1 MAQTATHNGRTAD
14 NGQLAGQECFSDS
27 GRAPGVEVRAIE
39 TARVHEIENIRA
51 VSEELVEAMVEAI
64 REEGQI
70 HTPLRVVRLA
80 EVGFDLRREF
90 GLALSDEE
98 YERSFGVVGGHR
110 RLAAARALG
119 IATVPVACVSARR
132 IRGRADLFLAQA
144 GDNAH
149 RAQATPIDEARFYR
163 ELRRCGMT
171 VAQIAECDP
180 HRNSQSTIRKRLE
193 LLSLPEAARALVE
206 RSELRQEAAQ
216 VLLSIG
222 DSAPRVG
229 EELARRLERGQLSG
243 REVEARPGR
252 ALRALA
258 ADPERP
264 GGCVVVP
271 FNARQGETL
280 DAREVASAVR
290 SALGAGAVA
299 DSERESVEEDLAAV
313 GARLG
318 ELPAGVDPLL
328 TVSEAERMEAESLG
342 GIVRVGEGRFHE
354 EAFCTEADFLAG
366 WLRRAVSRLEGAGDF
381 ETAQQAPAVPEQ
393 EQEQRRD
400 EREREAEAR
409 ARARRAN
416 LSFGE
421 RLWQRLG
428 AGDGLPDALVRLLC
442 AQLTQAYGPQ
452 MALGAA
458 LAFERMRV
466 REERMVRGAVETRER
481 LPSRQEAERLLH
493 ELLGSAAGAH
503 EALRLC
509 AGALCAAAV
518 CDPGEAPAEWARRL
532 LPLELPVG
540 GEGSAAEGLP
550 EELWCELEPLV
561 GEHLDALRRL
571 DFVPDGAEVVRRDRR
586 AARHR

>member
-1 MAQTATHNGRTAD
+1 MAQIATHDGR
-14 NGQLAGQECFSDS
+14 LAGQQCLSDA
-27 GRAPGVEVRAIE
+27 GRAPGVEVRAVE
-39 TARVHEIENIRA
+39 TVRIHEIENIRS
-51 VSEELVEAMVEAI
+51 VSEELVEAMAAAI

-70 HTPLRVVRLA
+70 HTPLRVVRLS

-90 GLALSDEE
+90 GLALSEEE
-98 YERSFGVVGGHR
+98 YERGFGVVGGHR
-110 RLAAARALG
+110 RLAAARRLG
-119 IATVPVACVSARR
+119 LDTVPVACVSARR
-132 IRGRADLFLAQA
+132 IRGRADLFLQQA

-171 VAQIAECDP
+171 VGEIAACDP

-193 LLSLPEAARALVE
+193 LLRLPGGARALAE
-206 RSELRQEAAQ
+206 RGELRQEAAQ
-216 VLLSIG
+216 TLLAVT
-222 DSAPRVG
+222 DTAPRVG
-229 EELARRLERGQLSG
+229 EELARRLERGELSA

-258 ADPERP
+258 ADPDRP
-264 GGCVVVP
+264 DDCVVVP
-271 FNARQGETL
+271 FNAREGETL
-280 DAREVASAVR
+280 DAREVAQAVR
-290 SALGAGAVA
+290 SALGAGAVGEV
-299 DSERESVEEDLAAV
+299 ERERVEEDLAAV
-313 GARLG
+313 CARLG

-366 WLRRAVSRLEGAGDF
+366 WLRRAVCRLEGAGDF
-381 ETAQQAPAVPEQ
+381 ETAQQLPAVPEQ
-393 EQEQRRD
+393 EQAQRKA
-400 EREREAEAR
+400 EREAEAR

-428 AGDGLPDALVRLLC
+428 AGDGLPEALVRLLC
-442 AQLTQAYGPQ
+442 AQLTHAYGPQ

-493 ELLGSAAGAH
+493 ELLGSVADPH

-518 CDPGEAPAEWARRL
+518 CDPAEAPAEWARRL

-540 GEGSAAEGLP
+540 GEGSAAEGLS
-550 EELWCELEPLV
+550 EELWRELEPLV

>member
-1 MAQTATHNGRTAD
+1 VAQIATHDGR
-14 NGQLAGQECFSDS
+14 LAGQQCLSDA
-27 GRAPGVEVRAIE
+27 GRAPGVEVSAVE
-39 TARVHEIENIRA
+39 TGRIHEIENIRS
-51 VSEELVEAMVEAI
+51 VSDELVEAMAAAI

-70 HTPLRVVRLA
+70 HTPLRVVRLS

-90 GLALSDEE
+90 GLALSEE
-98 YERSFGVVGGHR
+98 DYERGFGVVGGHR
-110 RLAAARALG
+110 RLAAARRLG
-119 IATVPVACVSARR
+119 LDTVPVTCVSARR
-132 IRGRADLFLAQA
+132 IRGRADLFLQQA

-171 VAQIAECDP
+171 VGEIAACDP

-193 LLSLPEAARALVE
+193 LLRLPGPARALAE
-206 RSELRQEAAQ
+206 RGELRQEAAQ
-216 VLLSIG
+216 TLLAVT
-222 DSAPRVG
+222 DTAPRVG
-229 EELARRLERGQLSG
+229 EELARRLERGELFA

-258 ADPERP
+258 ADPDRP
-264 GGCVVVP
+264 ADCVVVP
-271 FNARQGETL
+271 FNAREGETL
-280 DAREVASAVR
+280 DAREVAQAVH

-299 DSERESVEEDLAAV
+299 EEERERVEEDLTAV